1 MMRSGRGCGGG
12 RGGRG
17 GATAGAATAASDAP
31 LAKPKN
37 ESEGGSP
44 PAAASPHST
53 PPGPAFPA
61 IVRAALT
68 EPLDDEARR
77 AFAMTTAPPRRT
89 AAPAA
94 WQSPLGPR
102 PVDAA
107 IKPPAIDLEPES
119 AVAAEEEEVAE
130 EDGVEEEEEVVEEE
144 DGVEE
149 VAEVAEEEEAR
160 ETEYMEEQQPRMANG
175 KRRADAPGE
184 LESELD
190 GPSWKC
196 ESQQGAGKRPRT
208 SPKRFQAGAA
218 PPPSVAHAARRAQVA
233 KEAAEVS
240 EAAECSALFL
250 KLWRGARDVAQ
261 GCRPTP

>member
-1 MMRSGRGCGGG
+1 M
-12 RGGRG
+12 
-17 GATAGAATAASDAP
+17 
-31 LAKPKN
+31 
-37 ESEGGSP
+37 
-44 PAAASPHST
+44 
-53 PPGPAFPA
+53 
-61 IVRAALT
+61 
-68 EPLDDEARR
+68 
-77 AFAMTTAPPRRT
+77 
-89 AAPAA
+89 
-94 WQSPLGPR
+94 
-102 PVDAA
+102 
-107 IKPPAIDLEPES
+107 
-119 AVAAEEEEVAE
+119 
-130 EDGVEEEEEVVEEE
+130 
-144 DGVEE
+144 EE

-261 GCRPTP
+261 GTCRPTP